1 MITELKTRL
10 QEEVQALKLVAGATE
25 FQAASETNPP
35 VTPAAYVIRLRET
48 GGPRATYSRVEQRVP
63 TEIGIVLVVRNVAD
77 AKGAAAGV
85 DMETLRSA
93 VRTALLGWEPT
104 GCDPLEF
111 GAGGLLVFRDQHLW
125 WQDSYRST
133 YDISE

>member
-1 MITELKTRL
+1 MIAETIARL
-10 QEEVQALKLVAGATE
+10 LAEVSALKLVAGATE
-25 FQAASETNPP
+25 FGAASESNPP
-35 VTPAAYVIRLRET
+35 ATPAAYVIRLRET

-63 TEIGIVLVVRNVAD
+63 VEIGIVLVTRNVAD

-93 VRTALLGWEPT
+93 VRTALLGWEPPAA
-104 GCDPLEF
+104 DPLEF
-111 GAGGLLVFRDQHLW
+111 GAGGLLAFRDQHLW